1 MQMTPEEIC
10 RHYQQA
16 KDKAH
21 DIGVLA
27 ELNATDKAS
36 IRAILIDGGLCPPDK
51 AAPKRRVHRGA
62 YDEKIAELAAQGI
75 SDKEIAQQAGCCPET
90 IKNWRKRQE
99 QKAAAPVPPDAGG
112 AEPPASEAA
121 CRQSPGPE
129 QRQTAGGDIYAR
141 LEAILAAVPADSAQ
155 SVREMAS
162 DLLINIFCGYISARL
177 GLEVLHEQ

>member
-1 MQMTPEEIC
+1 MQMTAEEIC

-16 KDKAH
+16 ANKRQ

-51 AAPKRRVHRGA
+51 AAPKRRVKRGT

-75 SDKEIAQQAGCCPET
+75 SDKEIAQQVGCYPET
-90 IKNWRKRQE
+90 IKNWRKRQK
-99 QKAAAPVPPDAGG
+99 QKAAAPVPPDVGG

-121 CRQSPGPE
+121 CKQLPE
-129 QRQTAGGDIYAR
+129 PEPRQTAGGDIYAR
-141 LEAILAAVPADSAQ
+141 LDAILAAVPADSAQ

-162 DLLINIFCGYISARL
+162 DLILNIFCGYISSRL
-177 GLEVLHEQ
+177 GLEVPHEQ